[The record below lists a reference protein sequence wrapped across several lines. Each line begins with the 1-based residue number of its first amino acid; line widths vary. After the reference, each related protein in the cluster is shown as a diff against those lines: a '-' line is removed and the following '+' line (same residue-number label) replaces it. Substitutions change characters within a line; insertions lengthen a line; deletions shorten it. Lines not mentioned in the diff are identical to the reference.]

1 MGLDERVLTIATAN
15 VNGIRAAFRRRM
27 GDWVEARKPDVLLLQ
42 EVRAPQEMLGDFLPP
57 DQWDLAHAECRTK
70 GRAGVGIASRLPM
83 SAIRIGLDRDVV
95 SNSGRW
101 VEADLELPGS
111 GALTVISTYVH
122 SGTAET
128 PTMDE
133 KYHFLDLVTARLAEL
148 RAAGGY
154 VVLTGDLNIAH
165 RNIDIRNWKG
175 NLKAAGFLPQE
186 RAYLDRWFD
195 EQGWVDL
202 GRRLGGDGPG
212 PYTWWSWRGQA
223 FDNDA
228 GWRIDYQIASPEL
241 ADRAL
246 KAEVDRAPSYAQRWS
261 DHAPLVVTYDL

>member
-15 VNGIRAAFRRRM
+15 VNGIRAAFRRGM
-27 GDWVEARKPDVLLLQ
+27 GAWVEARRPDVLLLQ
-42 EVRAPQEMLGDFLPP
+42 EVRAPQEMLGDFLAP
-57 DQWDLAHAECRTK
+57 DRWNLAHAECRTK

-83 SAIRIGLDRDVV
+83 SAIRIGLDQDVV

-101 VEADLELPGS
+101 VEADLELPGG

-154 VVLTGDLNIAH
+154 VVLTGDVNIAH

-223 FDNDA
+223 FDNDS

-246 KAEVDRAPSYAQRWS
+246 RAEVDRAPSYAERWS